1 MRLLP
6 GLLHRNKQAGASL
19 RERTCMNLV
28 FMSFCTGLKVDGTIF
43 RTSQC
48 FKFYGSTPMLVRNAV
63 GPSMGFSLH
72 VPNSYSKVIFN

>member
-28 FMSFCTGLKVDGTIF
+28 CMSFCTGLKVDGTIF
-43 RTSQC
+43 R
-48 FKFYGSTPMLVRNAV
+48 GAR
-63 GPSMGFSLH
+63 MGLSVP
-72 VPNSYSKVIFN
+72 VPNGYLIVVFN

>member
-48 FKFYGSTPMLVRNAV
+48 FIDGSTQMLVRNAV
-63 GPSMGFSLH
+63 GARMGLSVP
-72 VPNSYSKVIFN
+72 VPNGYLTVVFN